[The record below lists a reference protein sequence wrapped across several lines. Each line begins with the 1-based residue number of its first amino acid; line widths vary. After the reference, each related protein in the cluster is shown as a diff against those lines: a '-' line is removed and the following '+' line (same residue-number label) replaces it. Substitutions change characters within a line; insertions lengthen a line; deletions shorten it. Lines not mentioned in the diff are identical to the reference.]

1 MKVFKTIK
9 PMKYTKWI
17 VILFCLIGMT
27 ACRQDVPR
35 FRIGVA
41 QCSDD
46 SWRHKMNDEI
56 LREAMFYDGVSVE
69 IRSAG
74 DDNRQQAE
82 DVRYFIDKGV
92 DLLIISANEAA
103 PMTPIVEEAY
113 QKGIPVILVDRKIL
127 SDKYTAYISADNYE
141 IGRAVGNYMASTLKG
156 KGNVVELT
164 GLSGS
169 TPAMERH
176 QGFMAAIS
184 NFPDIKLIDKADAA
198 WEREPA
204 EVAMDSIL
212 RRHPKIDAVYA
223 HNDRIAPGAYQ
234 AARKAGREKEMIF
247 VGIDALPGKGNG
259 LELVLDS
266 VLNATFIYPTNGD
279 KVLQLAMN
287 ILEAKPYPRET
298 IMNTAVVDR
307 TNAHVMQLQTAHIS
321 ELDEKIE
328 TLNGRI
334 DGYLSRVA
342 TQQVV
347 MYGGLVI
354 LLLVAGLL
362 VVVYN
367 SLRSKNRL
375 NRELSEQKRQLEEQR
390 DKLEEQRDQLEQ
402 QRDKLAEQRDQLI
415 QLSHQLEEATH
426 AKLVFFTN
434 ISHDFRTPLTLVADP
449 VEHLLADKTL
459 SDDQHRMLLLVQ
471 RNVNILLR
479 LVNQILDFRKYENG
493 KMEYTPV
500 PVDILSSFKG
510 WNESFL
516 AAARKK
522 HIHFSFDNMPDTDYH
537 TLADVEKLERIYF
550 NLLSNAFKFTP
561 ENGKVTVRLSALTKE
576 DDRWIRFTVSNTG
589 SMISA
594 EHIRNIFDRFYKI
607 DMHHAGSGI
616 GLALV
621 KAFVELHGG
630 TISVESDEKQGTV
643 FTVDLQVRTCACET
657 SSLEESPVSSVSEA
671 SSLNDALPIEEE
683 ELEKNYDSSKP
694 SVLIIDDNV
703 DIRSYVH
710 GLLHTNYTVIE
721 AADGSEGIRKAMKYV
736 PDLIISDVM
745 MPGIDGIECCRRL
758 KSELQTCHIPVILL
772 TACSL
777 DEQKIQGYD
786 GGADSYISKP
796 FSSQLLLARVRN
808 LIDSHR
814 RLKQFFGGGQALA
827 KEDVC
832 DMDKDFVEKF
842 KALIDAKMG
851 DSGLNVEDLG
861 KEMGLSRV
869 QLYRKIKSLT
879 NYSPNELLR
888 IARLKRAASLLAS
901 SDMTVAEIGYEVGFS
916 SPSYFA
922 KCYKE
927 QFGESP
933 TDLLKRKG

>member
-1 MKVFKTIK
+1 
-9 PMKYTKWI
+9 
-17 VILFCLIGMT
+17 
-27 ACRQDVPR
+27 
-35 FRIGVA
+35 
-41 QCSDD
+41 
-46 SWRHKMNDEI
+46 
-56 LREAMFYDGVSVE
+56 
-69 IRSAG
+69 
-74 DDNRQQAE
+74 
-82 DVRYFIDKGV
+82 
-92 DLLIISANEAA
+92 
-103 PMTPIVEEAY
+103 
-113 QKGIPVILVDRKIL
+113 
-127 SDKYTAYISADNYE
+127 
-141 IGRAVGNYMASTLKG
+141 
-156 KGNVVELT
+156 
-164 GLSGS
+164 
-169 TPAMERH
+169 
-176 QGFMAAIS
+176 MAAIS
-184 NFPDIKLIDKADAA
+184 KFPDIKLIDKADAA
-198 WEREPA
+198 WERGPA
-204 EVAMDSIL
+204 EIEMDSML
-212 RRHPKIDAVYA
+212 RHHPKIDAVYA

-234 AARKAGREKEMIF
+234 AAKKAGREKEMIF

-266 VLNATFIYPTNGD
+266 VLDATFIYPTNGD
-279 KVLQLAMN
+279 KVMQLAMD
-287 ILEAKPYPRET
+287 ILEKRPYPKET
-298 IMNTAVVDR
+298 VMNTAVVDR
-307 TNAHVMQLQTAHIS
+307 TNAHVMQLQTTHIS
-321 ELDEKIE
+321 ELDNKIE

-334 DGYLSRVA
+334 GGYLSRVA

-347 MYGGLVI
+347 MYGSLVI

-362 VVVYN
+362 LVVYK

-375 NRELSEQKRQLEEQR
+375 NKELFQQKQQLEEQR
-390 DKLEEQRDQLEQ
+390 DKLE
-402 QRDKLAEQRDQLI
+402 EQRDQLI

-459 SDDQHRMLLLVQ
+459 SGDQHRMLMLIQ

-493 KMEYTPV
+493 KMEFTPV
-500 PVDILSSFKG
+500 SVDILSSFEG
-510 WNESFL
+510 WNESFQ

-522 HIHFSFDNMPDTDYH
+522 HIHFSFDSMPETDYH
-537 TLADVEKLERIYF
+537 TLADMEKLERIYF

-561 ENGKVTVRLSALTKE
+561 ENGKIAVRLSSLNKE
-576 DDRWIRFTVSNTG
+576 DKRWIRFTVANTG

-594 EHIRNIFDRFYKI
+594 EHIRNVFDRFYKI

-621 KAFVELHGG
+621 KAFVEMHGG
-630 TISVESDEKQGTV
+630 TIAVESDEKLGTI
-643 FTVDLQVRTCACET
+643 FTVELPVQSCET
-657 SSLEESPVSSVSEA
+657 VATEPDDILVSPDSRTTDI
-671 SSLNDALPIEEE
+671 LLTEEE
-683 ELEKNYDSSKP
+683 ELVKGYDSSKP
-694 SVLIIDDNV
+694 SVLVIDDNE

-710 GLLHTNYTVIE
+710 TLLHTDYTVIE

-777 DEQKIQGYD
+777 DEQRIQGYD

-796 FSSQLLLARVRN
+796 FSSQLLMARVRN

-814 RLKQFFGGGQALA
+814 RLKQFFGDGQTLA

-832 DMDKDFVEKF
+832 DMDKDFVERF
-842 KALIDAKMG
+842 KSLIEEKMG

-888 IARLKRAASLLAS
+888 IARLKKAASLLAS

-916 SPSYFA
+916 SPSYFT

-933 TDLLKRKG
+933 TDFLKRKG